1 MTPPDN
7 ATLVTGAA
15 GFVGLNVTEHLLRAG
30 GSVVALDRIDLP
42 ARARREFAGLPGRLT
57 WIGGSVLSAADL
69 SRALTIQPVQ
79 AVIHCA
85 VITAGTE
92 RERRDPEGIIA
103 VNVQGAVATLAAAA
117 RRQVG
122 RFVYPSSVS
131 VYGGAARGVPL
142 ITEDGVP
149 TRPLMLYGLTK
160 LACETLLPRMAEV
173 QGIAFAAA
181 RLASVYGPWEYATGA
196 RDTLSPMLAA
206 LQHARAGTEAVLS
219 QPGAGDFI
227 YARDVA
233 AGLAGL
239 AAAPAL
245 RHTIYNLGSGRVASA
260 EDWCG
265 ALADLAPGFRWRRAG
280 EGEAANTISH
290 VAFDRGALDIQ
301 RLAADTGYA
310 PRFTMAQAAAD
321 FLAWDKGARDKL
333 GLDAAT
339 V

>member
-1 MTPPDN
+1 MACDAAMTIPDA

-15 GFVGLNVTEHLLRAG
+15 GFVGLNVVEHLLRAG
-30 GSVVALDRIDLP
+30 GSVVGLDRIDLP
-42 ARARREFAGLPGRLT
+42 ARARRDFADLPGRLT
-57 WIGGSVLSAADL
+57 WIGGSVQSSADL

-117 RRQVG
+117 RRRVG
-122 RFVYPSSVS
+122 RFVYPSSVA
-131 VYGGAARGVPL
+131 VYGTAARGVPL
-142 ITEDGVP
+142 IGEDSVP
-149 TRPLMLYGLTK
+149 TRPVMLYGLTK

-181 RLASVYGPWEYATGA
+181 RLATVYGPWEYATGA
-196 RDTLSPMLAA
+196 RDTLSPMLSA
-206 LQHARAGTEAVLS
+206 LQHARAGAEAVLS
-219 QPGAGDFI
+219 QPGIGDFV

-245 RHTIYNLGSGRVASA
+245 RHTIYNLGSGQAVSA
-260 EDWCG
+260 EDWCR
-265 ALADLAPGFRWRRAG
+265 ALAALAPGFRWRRAA

-290 VAFDRGALDIQ
+290 VAFDRGGLDVR
-301 RLAADTGYA
+301 RLAADTGFA

-321 FLAWDKGARDKL
+321 ALAWDRTAWDTA
-333 GLDAAT
+333 D
-339 V
+339 